1 MDYRWPLLYKW
12 GQAHSE
18 ISHDDYMKI
27 QGVFRDLVRCF
38 VKAEELFGKN
48 SYLSIYDWAEVH
60 FWPLVTVQSDGST
73 KCPELSA
80 MQPLL
85 YEAIRQAYELNSL
98 TIQQDAATKPITED
112 QWKKFVEKYKVKL

>member
-12 GQAHSE
+12 GQAQNE
-18 ISHDDYMKI
+18 ISHEDYTKI
-27 QGVFRDLVRCF
+27 QGVFRDLVHCF

-60 FWPLVTVQSDGST
+60 FWPLVTLQPDGSIR
-73 KCPELSA
+73 CPELST

-85 YEAIRQAYELNSL
+85 YESIRQSYDLQGLSM
-98 TIQQDAATKPITED
+98 QQHATTKPITED
-112 QWKKFVEKYKVKL
+112 QWKKFVEKYEV